1 MLTPPL
7 TDRDYLTSLLT
18 KAGIRPVAS
27 AGQHFL
33 IAEEVIE
40 ATLMALE
47 NGPQQITELGAGPG
61 ALTEALLQNG
71 YHVRAIERDNALAH
85 INEHHLPTKARQSL
99 ELIVKDLRDVNW
111 SWPTDYQLVGNIP
124 YNLSGLIIRRITKL
138 SPTPNRAVLLVQAEV
153 GERLTATP
161 PDMQLLSLAVSLWG
175 EAHVLMKIPAS
186 CFWPAPQVNSA
197 LVLLLPHATNKEIA
211 QREDIL
217 AFAKPL
223 FQLRRKQIGGSLQ
236 KTYQLSSNAVST
248 VLAEAGATTEQRP
261 QELTVAQWQNLH
273 KSVTSHK

>member
-7 TDRDYLTSLLT
+7 TDRDYLQSLLT

-33 IAEEVIE
+33 VAEEVIE

-47 NGPQQITELGAGPG
+47 HGPKQITELGAGPG
-61 ALTEALLQNG
+61 ALTEALLQHG
-71 YHVRAIERDNALAH
+71 YHVRAIERDTALAH
-85 INEHHLPTKARQSL
+85 INEHHLPAKARQSL
-99 ELIVKDLRDVNW
+99 ELIIKDLRDVSW
-111 SWPTDYQLVGNIP
+111 SWPDDYQLVGNIP
-124 YNLSGLIIRRITKL
+124 YNLSGLIIRRITEL
-138 SPTPNRAVLLVQAEV
+138 TPQPNRVVLLVQAEV
-153 GERLTATP
+153 GERLTAAP

-197 LVLLLPHATNKEIA
+197 LVLLLPHTANKESD

-223 FQLRRKQIGGSLQ
+223 FQLRRKQLGGSLQ
-236 KTYQLSSNAVST
+236 KTYQLSSDVVNT
-248 VLAEAGATTEQRP
+248 VLTQAGVTPEQRP
-261 QELTVAQWQNLH
+261 QELTVAQWQTLYRL
-273 KSVTSHK
+273 VTSN